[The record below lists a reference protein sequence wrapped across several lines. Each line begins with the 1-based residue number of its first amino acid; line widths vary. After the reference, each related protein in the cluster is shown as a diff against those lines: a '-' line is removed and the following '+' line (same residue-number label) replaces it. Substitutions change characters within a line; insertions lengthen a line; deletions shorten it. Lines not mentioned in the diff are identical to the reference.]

1 MKNSK
6 LKLTLASIV
15 LGMANQAANA
25 AELKIRGHNK
35 KCAEL
40 VAQFATSFIQT
51 DWDLDELLSA
61 RVVRTNAVINGVNGL
76 TQVEVTALDGG
87 HDEGTV
93 NVFIAPPRGTAEST
107 CYVQAVA
114 VGVSFTP

>member
-6 LKLTLASIV
+6 LKLTLASMA

-25 AELKIRGHNK
+25 AELRIPGHNK
-35 KCAEL
+35 NCAEL
-40 VAQFATSFIQT
+40 VAQFATSFIET
-51 DWDLDELLSA
+51 DWDLGELLSA
-61 RVVRTNAVINGVNGL
+61 RVVRTNAVINGVTGL

-93 NVFIAPPRGTAEST
+93 NVFIASPRGNAEST

-114 VGVSFTP
+114 LGMSFTP